1 MAGDGGGKQS
11 ESPCVRFQGLSR
23 VHRIGVI
30 PSQQLSV
37 ISSQSNKSRTLGPY
51 WGNTCRR
58 PLHTTDSM
66 DFYCLLGISHAIC
79 FKKSYALLLNELESP
94 FRRAHRPGRPF
105 SKDRLQR
112 SVWGGSVTQETTTRS
127 RVLPTVRHTNG
138 GLQLNVYL
146 FQSPKESTTM
156 ERPDRSGV

>member
-23 VHRIGVI
+23 VHRTGVI

-37 ISSQSNKSRTLGPY
+37 NGSQSNKSRTFGPY

-79 FKKSYALLLNELESP
+79 FKKSYALPLNELGP
-94 FRRAHRPGRPF
+94 PLRRARRPGRPF

-112 SVWGGSVTQETTTRS
+112 SVWEGPATYGTTMSS
-127 RVLPTVRHTNG
+127 RVLPFVHHTRG

-146 FQSPKESTTM
+146 FQSPTKSTRM